1 MTKTLRGAI
10 LILIGLVFFILLFLI
25 LLIRPFGEWVMYN
38 LFYYPLYSLFSES
51 LHLSFYLYVIKCAFV
66 VALVL
71 SIVLLLIWK
80 LNLLSKTNKKD
91 DRRRKTLTLVCL
103 ILITTFIGSIF
114 FVIGGKDILS
124 DLYLIKRGELHTLIL
139 DEYWVTRIVRKSAV
153 RYELDYSDLSNSS
166 YKNTLKVDI
175 YQYRNFKNNPA
186 LSQIEKESHN
196 ALSDSLKARDK
207 TLKVIYLPNTRRLVG
222 YEIISMGNK

>member
-25 LLIRPFGEWVMYN
+25 LLIRPFGEWLMYN

-51 LHLSFYLYVIKCAFV
+51 LYLSFYLYVIKCAFV

-71 SIVLLLIWK
+71 SIVLLLMWK

-91 DRRRKTLTLVCL
+91 DRRGKTLALICL
-103 ILITTFIGSIF
+103 ILITLVGSIF

-124 DLYLIKRGELHTLIL
+124 DLYLIKRGEPHTLIL
-139 DEYWVTRIVRKSAV
+139 DEYWVTRTVRKSAV
-153 RYELDYSDLSNSS
+153 RYELDYSDFSNSS
-166 YKNTLKVDI
+166 YKNTLKIDT

-196 ALSDSLKARDK
+196 ALSDSLNARDK
-207 TLKVIYLPNTRRLVG
+207 TLKVIYLPNTRRLVS
-222 YEIISMGNK
+222 YRIISMGNK